1 MLLFPHAT
9 LTKYTSVDE
18 VVEFIEAIVVWVM
31 YCKYICSFTVNNLFV
46 EVLTAFDYVCAG
58 SIGVYAEIV
67 SGEGGHLGVIQGDM
81 GVDITLRNIFRE
93 IDFSEL

>member
-1 MLLFPHAT
+1 
-9 LTKYTSVDE
+9 
-18 VVEFIEAIVVWVM
+18 M

-67 SGEGGHLGVIQGDM
+67 SGEGGHLGGC
-81 GVDITLRNIFRE
+81 GTKGELAANRE
-93 IDFSEL
+93 LAENRRIKQEIRARDRPGEWGGADKRELEPPFSAA